1 MTRAALPWLLCIGL
15 AAYVAVSLTRRPEP
29 VPDTTGPLVEARDS
43 TEAARARAEALA
55 DSLRTAYADSV
66 AAWNAERATLR
77 ATAVRARA
85 RSDSTASTLRATLD
99 TTQARMLREIEASHR
114 AEVAAIVAEAESYRA
129 QVTALEVRVFSDSLV
144 IDGLHHEIGAW
155 TELDA
160 ERQRIESDLRDA
172 LRAREQ
178 QNRWLKIGGTVV
190 VALSIYERVIG

>member
-1 MTRAALPWLLCIGL
+1 ML
-15 AAYVAVSLTRRPEP
+15 AGYLIFDHFRPTPE

-43 TEAARARAEALA
+43 AEAARTRAEVLA

-99 TTQARMLREIEASHR
+99 TTQARMLREIEESHR
-114 AEVAAIVAEAESYRA
+114 AEVAAIVAEAESHRA

-144 IDGLHHEIGAW
+144 IDGYRHEVGAW
-155 TELDA
+155 AAVDA
-160 ERQRIESDLRDA
+160 ERQRIEADLRDA

-178 QNRWLKIGGTVV
+178 QNRWLKIGGTAL